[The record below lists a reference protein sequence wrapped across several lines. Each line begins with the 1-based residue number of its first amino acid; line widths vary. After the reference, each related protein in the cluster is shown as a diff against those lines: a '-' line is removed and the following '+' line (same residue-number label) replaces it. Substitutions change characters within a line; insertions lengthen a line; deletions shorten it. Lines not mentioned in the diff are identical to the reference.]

1 MGQPS
6 RRWFLGFL
14 LLLTAIAAAAMV
26 WTRLESN
33 TNRTTLEETFRA
45 IDENSTWF
53 NWHGTA
59 RIWFGTML
67 LTSQYFIGSA
77 LASGR
82 GFGSGLAKACLALR
96 SIAFIAS
103 GVITTLLPN
112 LIVFDAALG
121 SADPEQYY
129 YYRGLAGNIRNW
141 LVGLELILL
150 GPTQWR
156 PGSMMKPL
164 ALLGTIIGV
173 AMILVWWDAATE
185 LHRESAAGFMIW
197 LVVTALV
204 LITTKHG
211 DSTPVNPAASESNEA
226 HRFQVQ

>member
-1 MGQPS
+1 
-6 RRWFLGFL
+6 
-14 LLLTAIAAAAMV
+14 MV
-26 WTRLESN
+26 QLARHCAYLVRGDALE
-33 TNRTTLEETFRA
+33 LA
-45 IDENSTWF
+45 V
-53 NWHGTA
+53 
-59 RIWFGTML
+59 L
-67 LTSQYFIGSA
+67 QQYFIGST

-96 SIAFIAS
+96 GIAFIAS

-129 YYRGLAGNIRNW
+129 YYRGLTGNIGNS
-141 LVGLELILL
+141 LVGLALILL
-150 GPTQWR
+150 GPTQR
-156 PGSMMKPL
+156 RSGGMMKPL

-173 AMILVWWDAATE
+173 GMILVWRDVATM
-185 LHRESAAGFMIW
+185 LHRASGAGFIIS

-204 LITTKHG
+204 LINTTYG
-211 DSTPVNPAASESNEA
+211 DSTPVDSAASESNEA